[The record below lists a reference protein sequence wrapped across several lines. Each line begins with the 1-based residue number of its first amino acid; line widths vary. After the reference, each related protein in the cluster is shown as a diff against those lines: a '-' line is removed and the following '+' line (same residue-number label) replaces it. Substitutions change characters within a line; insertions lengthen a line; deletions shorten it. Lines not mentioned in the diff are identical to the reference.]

1 MKNNDKYNIIE
12 NLLEKGETDLV
23 FIGREAGSQAE
34 KDKSVRDWM
43 VRYLKKEQ
51 TLKLL
56 YEANLEK
63 KDIKPQ
69 KPVAENNYKGND
81 GAIMGVGQ
89 SVETWE
95 QLLEMGKDNPIIR
108 LIDER
113 FKAIEDNKNDYEYNN
128 ITEGFVLDEKYTDIT
143 SDEIVTVSLRMTKSA
158 KKMLDRFAK
167 DNSQY
172 KKVHITSQLIEQKIK
187 EYL

>member
-1 MKNNDKYNIIE
+1 MKNNDKYNIIKE
-12 NLLEKGETDLV
+12 MLESGEKDLV
-23 FIGREAGSQAE
+23 LIGRAAGSQAE

-56 YEANLEK
+56 YEANL
-63 KDIKPQ
+63 DIKVSKPQ
-69 KPVAENNYKGND
+69 KQVAENNYKSNE
-81 GAIMGVGQ
+81 GALMGVGQ
-89 SVETWE
+89 QVESWE
-95 QLLEMGKDNPIIR
+95 QLLEIGKDNPIIR

-113 FKAIEDNKNDYEYNN
+113 FQALEDNKNDYEYNN
-128 ITEGFVLDEKYTDIT
+128 ITEGFVLDYKYTDI
-143 SDEIVTVSLRMTKSA
+143 SPDEIVTVSLRMTKSA
-158 KKMLDRFAK
+158 KKLLDRFAK